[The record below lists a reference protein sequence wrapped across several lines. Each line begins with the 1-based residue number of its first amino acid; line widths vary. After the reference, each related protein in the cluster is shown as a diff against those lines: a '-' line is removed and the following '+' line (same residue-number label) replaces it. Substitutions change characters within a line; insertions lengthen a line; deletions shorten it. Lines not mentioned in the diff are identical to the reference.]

1 MNKPFLL
8 WDRKFWPLCLTQFL
22 GALNDN
28 FFKNSLIILI
38 TFESLH
44 LSEWSAEKLI
54 ALSAGI
60 FIFPFFLFSAF
71 AGQIA
76 DKYEKS
82 RLMFYIKTLECGIM
96 LLALIGF
103 LMQSLFVL
111 LPALFL
117 MGFQSALF
125 SPLKYSYMPQQL
137 AGMENRQTKTGKL
150 VSANALLQGFTFL
163 AILLGTVFGGLTAA
177 VPGKGII
184 YAGLGVL
191 VLSVAG
197 LCCSLFILKAP
208 PAEPA
213 LKLNCNPFSSTG
225 KLIYNILPSRD
236 IRWTI
241 FILAWFWFYGAT
253 LLSILPGYGKN
264 ILGGTEHTVT
274 FLLSLL
280 SVGIGLGCMICK
292 KFSREKI
299 KIKLALTGALGFSV
313 FLFDLFLH
321 SLFLSP
327 APKDPVTVVNFI
339 KNPENLRVILDLT
352 LIAFSGGLFFVP
364 LMTYLQKISPAK
376 ELSRIIAGGN
386 ILDAAFMVLASV
398 GLIIC
403 FNLNLKEPE
412 IFCILS
418 LLNLIVCFALYKFS
432 KNLSPKNPY

>member
-1 MNKPFLL
+1 MNKPFIL

-38 TFESLH
+38 TFESLN
-44 LSEWSAEKLI
+44 LSGWSAEKLI

-60 FIFPFFLFSAF
+60 FIFPFFLFSAV

-137 AGMENRQTKTGKL
+137 NLAGTNNQHIRTEKL

-163 AILLGTVFGGLTAA
+163 AILLGTIFGGLTVA

-184 YAGLGVL
+184 YASLGTL
-191 VLSVAG
+191 VLSGAG
-197 LCCSLFILKAP
+197 LVFSLFILKAP
-208 PAEPA
+208 PVAPD
-213 LKLNCNPFSSTG
+213 LKLNYNPFSSTG
-225 KLIYNILPSRD
+225 KLIYDIFPRRN
-236 IRWTI
+236 IRWTLL
-241 FILAWFWFYGAT
+241 ILAWFWFYGAT
-253 LLSILPGYGKN
+253 ILSILPGYGKN
-264 ILGGTEHTVT
+264 ILGGNEHTVT

-280 SVGIGLGCMICK
+280 SLGIGIGCMICK
-292 KFSREKI
+292 NSQKEK
-299 KIKLALTGALGFSV
+299 
-313 FLFDLFLH
+313 
-321 SLFLSP
+321 
-327 APKDPVTVVNFI
+327 
-339 KNPENLRVILDLT
+339 
-352 LIAFSGGLFFVP
+352 
-364 LMTYLQKISPAK
+364 
-376 ELSRIIAGGN
+376 
-386 ILDAAFMVLASV
+386 
-398 GLIIC
+398 
-403 FNLNLKEPE
+403 
-412 IFCILS
+412 
-418 LLNLIVCFALYKFS
+418 
-432 KNLSPKNPY
+432 